1 MIEES
6 KEVIERNEIVFKD
19 RTNGLYVCE
28 VDYNNNIISYTE
40 DYNKA
45 LSMSNTI
52 NFKNSK
58 KYRQLAMNVELQ
70 PINRLKKTKYEVHLE
85 EL

>member
-1 MIEES
+1 MIEEL
-6 KEVIERNEIVFKD
+6 KEVIERNEIIFKD

-45 LSMSNTI
+45 LSMANTI

>member
-6 KEVIERNEIVFKD
+6 KEVIERNEIIFKD

-28 VDYNNNIISYTE
+28 VDYNNNITSYTE

-45 LSMSNTI
+45 LAMANTI

-70 PINRLKKTKYEVHLE
+70 LINRLKKTKYEVHLE

>member
-6 KEVIERNEIVFKD
+6 KEVIERNEIIFKD
-19 RTNGLYVCE
+19 RTNDLYVCE

-45 LSMSNTI
+45 LAMANTI

-58 KYRQLAMNVELQ
+58 KYRQLAMNIELQ